1 MDILAAVTERYE
13 TLSPAQKRIADYIFK
28 YPDEVCFYSLK
39 EMSEALGVTEV
50 TILRFAKRIGLS
62 SFVELKRQLR
72 EHLQVRLSGGDTLG
86 RITDWIGKQADETE
100 DREKLFHEFVENEI
114 NVLKK
119 RIRPFP

>member
-1 MDILAAVTERYE
+1 MDILEAVTERYE

-86 RITDWIGKQADETE
+86 GSPTGSESRRTRPRTGKSCSMSSW
-100 DREKLFHEFVENEI
+100 KM
-114 NVLKK
+114 K
-119 RIRPFP
+119 